1 MTSATQTIRELNDII
16 ETSLRTFMDDRDLPL
31 YKMMAYH
38 FGWVDELGEVSHRE
52 PQARVRGAVSLLS
65 NRASGGDG
73 DAGAAV
79 AVAIELLFNFTL
91 IHTDIQEGNPDRM
104 SRPALW
110 GVWGPA
116 QGINA
121 GDGMHALARLVILNQ
136 ADVGIDPVTIS
147 GELQVLDTAALQFC
161 EGAYMDTVFQERLA
175 VGVDEYLSMVESIS
189 GSLVAGAAQK
199 GFNAGSSADENLVAA
214 LTSFG
219 RGLGVVWR
227 LQEDHNAIWGTES
240 MDEGAQGRLIS
251 KKKTLPVVHA
261 LENAEPSTRRELGN
275 MYAQRVIDPANIS
288 HLRDILDQS
297 GSREFTEQRIAEHTD
312 SAFLNLDS
320 SGIDPDVADALK
332 SLVDGSA
339 RG

>member
-1 MTSATQTIRELNDII
+1 MTSATQTIRELNDSI
-16 ETSLRTFMDDRDLPL
+16 ETSLRKFMDDRDLPL

-38 FGWVDELGEVSHRE
+38 LGWVDELGETSHRE
-52 PQARVRGAVSLLS
+52 PQPRVRGAVSLLS
-65 NRASGGDG
+65 TRASGGDG

-110 GVWGPA
+110 WVWGPA

-136 ADVGIDPVTIS
+136 ADAGVDPVTIS
-147 GELQVLDTAALQFC
+147 GELKVLDMAALRFC
-161 EGAYMDTVFQERLA
+161 EGAYMDTVFQERLV
-175 VGVDEYLSMVESIS
+175 VGVDEYLSMVKSIS
-189 GSLVAGAAQK
+189 GSLVAGAAHI
-199 GFNAGSSADENLVAA
+199 GFNAGSSGDEALADG
-214 LTSFG
+214 LTNFG
-219 RGLGVVWR
+219 RDLGVIWR

-240 MDEGAQGRLIS
+240 VDEGAQGRIIA

-288 HLRDILDQS
+288 HLRDVLDQS
-297 GSREFTEQRIAEHTD
+297 GSRQFTEQQIAEHTD
-312 SAFLNLDS
+312 SAFSNLDS
-320 SGIDPDVADALK
+320 SGIEPEVATALK
-332 SLVDGSA
+332 SLVDRST
-339 RG
+339 RV